1 MIWISFVTQGCFP
14 PCLELMGVQSSSSI
28 STLHL
33 IKIIYSLRTLASWAL
48 RAVEKRGDEVGNLDT
63 LVHAL

>member
-14 PCLELMGVQSSSSI
+14 PGLELMGVQSSSSI
-28 STLHL
+28 TILHL